1 MIELIKRWDAELFFI
16 INDQHNNGLDQI
28 MYWLTQAEIWI
39 PLYLLLL
46 YLVIINF
53 RRQTWLVLLMVGLT
67 ILIADQVTSGLMKP
81 LFHRLRPSHDPAMEP
96 VVHIVNDYRGGLYGF
111 ASSHAAN
118 TMGIAVFFYL
128 LFRERYR
135 KIKWLFLWTFIN
147 CYTRIYLGVH
157 FPGDILVGLLIGW
170 VAGWGCFEVFEWL
183 QLRRKPLTE
192 I

>member
-1 MIELIKRWDAELFFI
+1 MIELIKRWDAELFFA

-28 MYWLTQAEIWI
+28 MYWLTQAEVWI

-53 RRQTWLVLLMVGLT
+53 RRHTWLVLLMVGLT
-67 ILIADQVTSGLMKP
+67 ILITDQVTSGLMKP

-128 LFRERYR
+128 LLRERYR
-135 KIKWLFLWTFIN
+135 KIKWLFMWTFIN

-183 QLRRKPLTE
+183 QVRRRPVTE